1 MAMRHTKPI
10 RVPAL
15 ALAAATLLSGC
26 SQPAERTASPQPS
39 PAATAAPRVSDAEIA
54 AIVVAAN
61 AIDVDAGRL
70 ALARSQNAEV
80 RRFAQTMVTDHTAV
94 NASAA
99 ALVGRLGVTP
109 AESPIS
115 RSLKE
120 GAQQTHARLS
130 SLQGAAFDQA
140 YLDNEIA
147 YHDAVIKAVDGVLI
161 PSATSAELRA
171 ALVGARP
178 AFVAHL
184 EHARHA
190 RAALSGSGQ

>member
-1 MAMRHTKPI
+1 MRHPRI
-10 RVPAL
+10 IFVPSL
-15 ALAAATLLSGC
+15 ALAAAALLGGC
-26 SQPAERTASPQPS
+26 SQPAEHAASAQPS
-39 PAATAAPRVSDAEIA
+39 PQASAAPRVNDAEIA

-70 ALARSQNAEV
+70 ALARSQNPEV

-94 NASAA
+94 NEAAA

-109 AESPIS
+109 VESAIS
-115 RSLKE
+115 RGLKD
-120 GAQQTHARLS
+120 GARQTSARLS
-130 SLQGAAFDQA
+130 ALQGAAFDQA

-161 PSATSAELRA
+161 PNAANAELKA

-178 AFVAHL
+178 AFQAHL

-190 RAALSGSGQ
+190 RAALQQGGGQ

>member
-1 MAMRHTKPI
+1 MHHIKLI
-10 RVPAL
+10 QVPAL
-15 ALAAATLLSGC
+15 ALAAAALLSGC
-26 SQPAERTASPQPS
+26 SRPAERTASPQPS
-39 PAATAAPRVSDAEIA
+39 PAASAAPRVSDAEIA

-61 AIDVDAGRL
+61 AIDVEAGRL
-70 ALARSQNAEV
+70 ALARSQNPEV

-94 NASAA
+94 NEAAA

-109 AESPIS
+109 AENQIS
-115 RSLKE
+115 RSLQE

-130 SLQGAAFDQA
+130 ALQGAAFDQA

-161 PSATSAELRA
+161 PSAANAELKA

-178 AFVAHL
+178 AFQAHL

-190 RAALSGSGQ
+190 RAALREGGR

>member
-1 MAMRHTKPI
+1 MRHIPPI

-15 ALAAATLLSGC
+15 ALATAALLGGC
-26 SQPAERTASPQPS
+26 TQPAERTASPQPS
-39 PAATAAPRVSDAEIA
+39 AAASTAPRVSDAEIA

-70 ALARSQNAEV
+70 ALARSQNPEV

-94 NASAA
+94 NEAAA

-109 AESPIS
+109 AESQIS
-115 RSLKE
+115 RGLKE
-120 GAQQTHARLS
+120 SAQQTHARLS
-130 SLQGAAFDQA
+130 ALQGAAFDQA

-161 PSATSAELRA
+161 PSAANAELRA

-178 AFVAHL
+178 AFQAHL

-190 RAALSGSGQ
+190 RAALQGSGR